1 MLVYNLDT
9 KPFWKSEVDDIDTV
23 EDISKKL
30 PWFLECNPE
39 RFPYWWV
46 LKSKKYH
53 IFSATNETDFCRFGK
68 PDPRNVQL
76 LAAMH
81 SGSKKD
87 PKPLVSTYDFI
98 WRWYL
103 EKWLRPWCLHMTTL
117 SAYYW
122 APPKKNPGKTCSWI
136 ISVPIKN
143 HLEEAGDSRYEALD
157 EI

>member
-1 MLVYNLDT
+1 MNSPKFFMTTSLHRSKIRFKKFFFKRGQKLNRCLQMMVYNLDT
-9 KPFWKSEVDDIDTV
+9 KPFWKTEVDEIDTV

-98 WRWYL
+98 WR
-103 EKWLRPWCLHMTTL
+103 
-117 SAYYW
+117 
-122 APPKKNPGKTCSWI
+122 
-136 ISVPIKN
+136 
-143 HLEEAGDSRYEALD
+143 
-157 EI
+157 